1 MNDYRKITL
10 AKQEI
15 VFWKQ
20 VLLYIAVICL
30 IVTVLVKIIDIQG
43 FNTKYYSNLSASN
56 HKRVISTNCP
66 RGTIFDRNGKELAT
80 DLPTFDLYIS
90 PSLIKDID
98 SFTEVLTSCV
108 TVDKAKLKKILSE
121 KVSFDES
128 YLIKSNLSNEEIAR
142 FNELSFKL
150 KGATIKESYKRY
162 YPNGEALAH
171 VLGYTGIVSEA
182 ELNDYKNL
190 TLDERVGKFGIEKY
204 YENLLHGEKGKIVQI
219 VSANGKVLD
228 EMEEKPTKKGENIFL
243 TIDLNLQKKVEE
255 VIGDNYGTGI
265 IVDAKNGEVLACAS
279 NPSFDPNIF
288 SKDISPEEWQVL
300 NKKRA
305 FFNIAIQGVYPPGS
319 TFKPLISLY
328 ALSKNIITTETKYF
342 CGGSLN
348 IKGMEEKYKCWVYPS
363 SHGWLNLKDAI
374 KYSCDIFFYQLA
386 KDLKIEDFLEFAI
399 KYGGITRKTG
409 IDLPYENEGFLGS
422 PNWKK
427 KYIGDEWFDGDSMNL
442 GIGQGYILVTPLQMA
457 KLYLKIANGG
467 KELIP
472 HLLLKTDSDK
482 TFNDF
487 NAFNASKENDYSIE
501 KKYDDILIDYLKG
514 VTEIGGT
521 AFGLNVDGVKVA
533 AKTGTAEGPNGEHL
547 WLISIFPAD
556 DPQIVSLLMFE
567 NSKYK
572 FASELTPYIKNIL
585 LYYKNKYNTN
595 ER

>member
-1 MNDYRKITL
+1 MSENKKMTL

-20 VLLYIAVICL
+20 VLLYVAVVCL
-30 IVTVLVKIIDIQG
+30 TITVFIKIINIQG
-43 FNTKYYSNLSASN
+43 FNTEYYSNLSTDN

-90 PSLIKDID
+90 PTLIKDID
-98 SFTEVLTSCV
+98 SFTEILNSCIN
-108 TVDKAKLKKILSE
+108 VDKIKLKKILSE
-121 KVSFDES
+121 ANSIDES
-128 YLIKSNLSNEEIAR
+128 YLIKSNLSDEEIAR

-150 KGATIKESYKRY
+150 KGATIKESYKRH

-171 VLGYTGIVSEA
+171 VLGYTGIASEP
-182 ELNDYKNL
+182 ELDYYKNL
-190 TLDERVGKFGIEKY
+190 TLDERVGKSGLEKY
-204 YENLLHGEKGKIVQI
+204 YEDLLHGEKGRIVQI
-219 VSANGKVLD
+219 VSASGKVLD
-228 EMEEKPTKKGENIFL
+228 EMEEKPAKKGENIFL
-243 TIDLNLQKKVEE
+243 TIDLGLQKKVEE

-265 IVDAKNGEVLACAS
+265 IIDVKKGELLACAS

-288 SKDISPEEWQVL
+288 SKDISDEEWQAL

-319 TFKPLISLY
+319 TFKSLISLY
-328 ALSKNIITTETKYF
+328 ALSKNVINTETKYF

-348 IKGMEEKYKCWVYPS
+348 VKGLEEKYKCWVFPS
-363 SHGWLNLKDAI
+363 SHGWLNLKDAL

-386 KDLKIEDFLEFAI
+386 KDLKIENFIEFAI
-399 KYGGITRKTG
+399 KFGGITKKTG
-409 IDLPYENEGFLGS
+409 VDLPYENEGFLGS

-467 KELIP
+467 KELVP
-472 HLLLKTDSDK
+472 HLLLKTESNK

-487 NAFNASKENDYSIE
+487 YILKEDDYLVE
-501 KKYDDILIDYLKG
+501 KKYNDILIDYLKG

-521 AFGLNVDGVKVA
+521 AYGLNIDGVKVA

-547 WLISIFPAD
+547 WLISIYPAE
-556 DPQIVSLLMFE
+556 DPQIVALIMFE
-567 NSKYK
+567 NSKYQ
-572 FASELTPYIKNIL
+572 FASKLTPYMENIL
-585 LYYKNKYNTN
+585 SYYKNEYNTN
-595 ER
+595 KR